1 MTLRIEQPY
10 TQTIIDEVNIV
21 AAVSETVFLGA
32 LPIRLSVQS
41 NITNSASATSS
52 FIDGVRSTGTVTI
65 TSYAAA
71 HLTAATPSATITYGT
86 PDDTDTVIL
95 TNLPAGSPVTFTKVA
110 AAPGATEFTN
120 IAGLTALIDALTDVN
135 ATDNGTVIT
144 ITVVTAGTA
153 MNSATVTGTGTFSAL
168 SITFSGGINAA
179 VVTVDGTALTEGVD
193 WTAETSND
201 VTADNLAV
209 AIDAIA
215 AVTAANPAAAIITV
229 RGASV
234 GTAGNVT
241 TTVTGTGVTVQQ
253 ATLTGGVNSDVVG
266 TPAFSITETAHGYS
280 TGLKVNYDVVG
291 GTTIDNL
298 VNNTD
303 YFIIKVDANTV
314 QLATSL
320 ANAIAGTE
328 IEINNADNAVG
339 GGSFTLTPEAITA
352 TIRPFGSNDGVN
364 FVALASATNITAT
377 SNTMLEFSTPTFK
390 VLRIAVVVSAGEINI
405 EVVTYGKT
413 LY

>member
-1 MTLRIEQPY
+1 MSKKLVSQNNTTAFTNVTAATNNVDINLSDVDQISAQ
-10 TQTIIDEVNIV
+10 INIV
-21 AAVSETVFLGA
+21 D
-32 LPIRLSVQS
+32 
-41 NITNSASATSS
+41 SATTIAS
-52 FIDGVRSTGTVTI
+52 FIDGVRSTGTVTV
-65 TSYAAA
+65 
-71 HLTAATPSATITYGT
+71 
-86 PDDTDTVIL
+86 TDFSL
-95 TNLPAGSPVTFTKVA
+95 A
-110 AAPGATEFTN
+110 
-120 IAGLTALIDALTDVN
+120 
-135 ATDNGTVIT
+135 
-144 ITVVTAGTA
+144 AGT
-153 MNSATVTGTGTFSAL
+153 
-168 SITFSGGINAA
+168 

-253 ATLTGGVNSDVVG
+253 ATLAGGLNSDVVG

-298 VNNTD
+298 VDNTD
-303 YFIIKVDANTV
+303 YFVIKVDANTV
-314 QLATSL
+314 QLATSE

-328 IEINNADNAVG
+328 IQIDNADNAVG
-339 GGSFTLTPEAITA
+339 GGSFTLTPTA
-352 TIRPFGSNDGVN
+352 LDVDVTVQGSNDGTN
-364 FVALASATNITAT
+364 FTDVSSSTAT
-377 SNTMLEFSTPTFK
+377 TNGVTLFAIPEITFAYLK
-390 VLRIAVVVSAGEINI
+390 VIVEPNDSEADVVVTIH
-405 EVVTYGKT
+405 TK
-413 LY
+413 L